1 MRRAIL
7 ILTAVLILLLGSLA
21 LWNISGCMIIGGRFC
36 TGQTTQLDLSGQPF
50 REEAQ
55 VIKLQNLQEL
65 NLRDSGL
72 TVEAYDRLCEA
83 LPNCRIYWSI
93 PFQGK
98 RYPED
103 TTHLSVSS
111 VSQEDLALLAYFGE
125 LETIDAMQCQ
135 DMDMVT
141 DLMNAR
147 PDCLV
152 DYKVP
157 LDSNLFAKDSQTLTF
172 SSGSVETLIQALTL
186 LPQVREIDATSY
198 SDYQAIYDLQ
208 QRYPDILFRYTVTL
222 GSSTAAYDATAL
234 TVKDPTQEELDK
246 ALSCLP
252 GLQTLTLTGELPAN
266 AQLHALQLKYPQVS
280 FRWSFSLC
288 GVSVSTM
295 DEKIDLSGIP
305 MESTAQVEEALA
317 CFNGLKTVDM
327 CGCGISTAD
336 MAALAERNPQI
347 RFIWEVSVGKIRL
360 RTDAQYLMPYQYD
373 VSLTDAD
380 TAELKYCVDMLCLDF
395 GHSEISDISFVAHMP
410 KLKYLLLGE
419 TKVKDISALA
429 GLQDLV
435 YVELFMT
442 RVKDYSPLISC
453 PNLEDLNVCYAIPS
467 DLSALCSLTQLKT
480 LHIKGLWTPYYCQ
493 MLRDALPDTTV
504 VFSDTTGDIS
514 STGDGWRK
522 LQNYYDMR
530 DLLNMPY
537 MSS

>member
-7 ILTAVLILLLGSLA
+7 FLLAVLILLLGGVG
-21 LWNISGCMIIGGRFC
+21 LWHASGCMIVGGQFC
-36 TGQTTQLDLSGQPF
+36 TEQTTQLDLSGRLF
-50 REEAQ
+50 KEEEK
-55 VIKLQNLQEL
+55 VKKLQNLEEL

-72 TVEAYDRLCEA
+72 TVEAYDRLCAA

-98 RYPED
+98 RYPEN
-103 TTHLSVSS
+103 TTHLSVST
-111 VSQEDLALLAYFGE
+111 VSREDLDLLGYFGE
-125 LETIDAMQCQ
+125 LESIDAIQCQ
-135 DMDMVT
+135 DMDTVT
-141 DLMNAR
+141 ALMNAR
-147 PDCLV
+147 PDCRV

-157 LDSNLFAKDSQTLTF
+157 LEGSLVDKDSATPTF
-172 SSGSVETLIQALTL
+172 GSGNVESLLQAPTL
-186 LPQVREIDATSY
+186 LPKVREVDATAY
-198 SDYQAIYDLQ
+198 GDYKAIFDLQ
-208 QRYPDILFRYTVTL
+208 QRYPDLLFRYTVQIG
-222 GSSTAAYDATAL
+222 GSSAAYDATAL
-234 TVKDPTQEELDK
+234 TVKDPDPEELDK

-252 GLQTLTLTGELPAN
+252 KLQTLTRTGKLPAN
-266 AQLHALQLKYPQVS
+266 AQLHTLQLKYPQVS

-288 GVSVSTM
+288 GVTVNTM
-295 DEKIDLSGIP
+295 DEKIDLSGLLL
-305 MESTAQVEEALA
+305 ESTALVEEALP

-360 RTDAQYLMPYQYD
+360 RTDAQYLMPYQHD
-373 VSLTDAD
+373 ASLTDAD

-395 GHSEISDISFVAHMP
+395 GHSEISDISFTAYMP

-419 TKVKDISALA
+419 TKVKDISPLA
-429 GLQDLV
+429 GLEELV
-435 YVELFMT
+435 YVELFMS

-453 PNLEDLNVCYAIPS
+453 PNLEDLNVCYAIPG
-467 DLSALCSLTQLKT
+467 DLSALCSLKQLKT
-480 LHIKGLWTPYYCQ
+480 LHIKGLWSLSHRQ
-493 MLRDALPDTTV
+493 QLRNALPDTTI
-504 VFSDTTGDIS
+504 VFSDTGDIS